1 MENSNTNLIPN
12 LQEFISLIYTDYSSD
27 CVPLLLPLSPSSV
40 LNLEHSF
47 FENDHPLLS
56 QLHWYFSSVCL
67 NPPKLLIPKFKVF
80 VILKTDPSSS
90 ENSGLPQGNS
100 SLYVKR
106 RFPLLFYKISP

>member
-1 MENSNTNLIPN
+1 MENSNINLIPN

-56 QLHWYFSSVCL
+56 QSYTGISVVSV
-67 NPPKLLIPKFKVF
+67 LIHP
-80 VILKTDPSSS
+80 
-90 ENSGLPQGNS
+90 N
-100 SLYVKR
+100 Y
-106 RFPLLFYKISP
+106 